1 MRRLCCLAVVV
12 VLLATCGGVA
22 IAASGHSPHGRL
34 TSTEYSSL
42 GRMIDSVKAAAHA
55 KPINWSAMRAACLA
69 SQTST
74 ALLVS
79 IRSSCEADTLFL
91 RLLFTFQSAN
101 ARCGQAMPQALLCQV
116 SLYNALARD
125 DRASYTADVAAR
137 TVAAKRG
144 FSGTCLAV
152 ISSSARELQLEKQLS
167 GATNTLAE
175 DIRAALRAR
184 EGHPVPGFTR
194 TKAEIDG
201 EAFQRIYDVLQ
212 TTPSPS
218 NIRDCPHASPD
229 ELVARRGRLPLT
241 GSSPVKFRGSR

>member
-1 MRRLCCLAVVV
+1 MRRLCCLAVMVA
-12 VLLATCGGVA
+12 LLATCGGVA
-22 IAASGHSPHGRL
+22 IAASGQSPHGRL
-34 TSTEYSSL
+34 TSTEYTSL
-42 GRMIDSVKAAAHA
+42 GRMIASVKAAAHA
-55 KPINWSAMRAACLA
+55 RPINWSAMRAACVA

-91 RLLFTFQSAN
+91 RLLFTFQPAN
-101 ARCGQAMPQALLCQV
+101 ARCGQAMRNKLLCQV

-152 ISSSARELQLEKQLS
+152 ISSSARELQLEKELS
-167 GATNTLAE
+167 EATNRLAE
-175 DIRAALRAR
+175 DIRASLKAHD
-184 EGHPVPGFTR
+184 GHPIPGFSR
-194 TKAEIDG
+194 TKAENDG
-201 EAFQRIYDVLQ
+201 EAFQQIYDALQ

-218 NIRDCPHASPD
+218 NIRDCPHASPY
-229 ELVARRGRLPLT
+229 ELVAR
-241 GSSPVKFRGSR
+241 SSRWPT